1 MVSTVRVSDFLNARA
16 TRAMSSEVIFK
27 ECTFVLQKQFFIN
40 WKYKIFKEE
49 LLLYFT
55 SLFSSSV

>member
-27 ECTFVLQKQFFIN
+27 ERTFVLQKQFFIN